1 VRGIAAAAVGAVVAG
16 CGDAGPAGTGRGTPS
31 AGAAEDGRAST
42 SGASV
47 PEVSGAAKPVAL
59 PAEVSRAETGRD
71 EVALTFHGQ
80 GEPAQVERLLG
91 VLEKAGA
98 RVTVLVVGTWLGE
111 YPSMA
116 RRVLAGGH
124 ELGNHTENHLDM
136 SEMDAAAAYAEI
148 SACADRLRALTG
160 SQGRWFRP
168 SQTQYATA
176 VVKEQAVRAG
186 YPTCLSFSL
195 DSRDHT
201 EPGPPVV
208 VRNVLGKVRA
218 GDVVSLHFG
227 HDGTTVAMPQIL
239 AGLQEKGLR
248 PVTAG
253 ELFGPAR
260 G

>member
-1 VRGIAAAAVGAVVAG
+1 MSRA
-16 CGDAGPAGTGRGTPS
+16 DS
-31 AGAAEDGRAST
+31 GRA
-42 SGASV
+42 
-47 PEVSGAAKPVAL
+47 
-59 PAEVSRAETGRD
+59 

-91 VLEKAGA
+91 VLEKAGV
-98 RVTVLVVGTWLGE
+98 RVTVLAVGTWLGE

-116 RRVLAGGH
+116 RRVLSGGH

-136 SEMDAAAAYAEI
+136 SGMDAAAAYGEI
-148 SACADRLRALTG
+148 AACADRLRALTG

-168 SQTQYATA
+168 SQTQYATD

-227 HDGTTVAMPQIL
+227 HDGTTVAMPRIL
-239 AGLQEKGLR
+239 AGLQDKGLR

-253 ELFGPAR
+253 ELFGPA
-260 G
+260 GG